1 MIEEEF
7 KLPLMDLIEKAG
19 EIPNLIA
26 IILFGSAV
34 TGGVSKKSDIDLL
47 LVFDTDHNPEIGRE
61 SEIAHKIATE
71 ISIKHDLRHSF
82 SLIFVNKK
90 HMEEIEPDFLWN
102 VAKEGILIWSR
113 PVDIL
118 MGENHPSLEPM
129 ILIKYSTKNLKENEK
144 RKLLRSLYSSQK
156 KLINKEKERLGQGII
171 LTTAEKFDKLK
182 ELLDSFNANY
192 SVKKIWTH

>member
-34 TGGVSKKSDIDLL
+34 TGDVSKKSDIDLL

-61 SEIAHKIATE
+61 SEIAHKIAAE
-71 ISIKHDLRHSF
+71 ISVKHDLKHPF
-82 SLIFVNKK
+82 SLIFVNKR
-90 HMEEIEPDFLWN
+90 HMEEIDPDFLWN
-102 VAKEGILIWSR
+102 VAKEGILIWSQ
-113 PVDIL
+113 PVNVL
-118 MGENHPSLEPM
+118 MKKAHPSLEPM
-129 ILIKYSTKNLKENEK
+129 ILIKYSTKNLEEKEK
-144 RKLLRSLYSSQK
+144 RKLLRSLYSSKK

-182 ELLDSFNANY
+182 ELLDSFDTNY
-192 SVKKIWTH
+192 SVKKIWAH